1 MTKTR
6 RVILIVLTLVV
17 LLRIL
22 YICIGGEVD
31 KAQYKSRDIDLTDA
45 VEHPCVGLTEK
56 FVGREDRLYGIDLF
70 FSGIADDRTGNITVQ
85 IKSENTLLYQTDI
98 ALADIGNQNW
108 NFVYINI
115 GLESGKEYE
124 IHLTSS
130 DTCVEIPQ
138 VMISTEQEASPEV
151 LESYSEGSLLNG
163 EIAIQY
169 RYLLSP
175 TFSERLIV
183 SSIWLMIWLILYTI
197 VLNYDWFLSQINF
210 VVRFLSNWAHADSLI
225 IFLEFIGC
233 LIILNCSG
241 IDFQNSTKILFYII
255 SFCAATKIS
264 EKRNFVREISNT
276 KAKRVVLCLLYIY
289 AGFALVGQRILIYP
303 LALKIR
309 LAGVVVFAVT
319 VLWFIPVIQ
328 TLLYILHWLGTKI
341 FSANRTV
348 NKVQFMALIL
358 GLLLVP
364 AIYNLYANNPGIS
377 SYDTRS
383 CMIYNAHNLHGMS
396 DWHPAFYCMVLG
408 AILKV
413 WDSTYAVIIMQYFFW
428 SYVFLELLLYLR
440 KKGMK
445 DSFLLTAALF
455 TGINAANFLHLN
467 TIWKDIP
474 YTISLLWV
482 LVLLSKLSFDYEE
495 YKKKWYIYL
504 EMIVALIGVFFYRKN
519 GIVPFIVISVMMITI
534 LRKNMK
540 VWFTVLITATVIL
553 MIRGPVYDYF
563 EVQSSDG
570 RGRYIGLGQDILGVY
585 YADGELSPNTLS
597 MVNVMTSYN
606 NAGYSY
612 TPTWSNQS
620 YNLNVEPKEF
630 VLNYIDTFIKNPVL
644 MFRAVVA
651 REDAIWNIYAG
662 ADSRLG
668 CVNSHGTMDG
678 QTDWNDYYPRRKY
691 NALYTRM
698 AMATDYT
705 ANTQWVAAIEWRCGL
720 FTLLG
725 LTVFV
730 YAYMCYGVRKY
741 VIILAPV
748 IGQIFGLMLSTGWS
762 DFRYFWPLNL
772 MNFASILLV
781 LALREDEQSI
791 QI

>member
-6 RVILIVLTLVV
+6 RAILIILTLVV
-17 LLRIL
+17 SLRIL

-45 VEHPCVGLTEK
+45 VEYPCVSLTEK

-70 FSGIADDRTGNITVQ
+70 LAGIDDDRTGNITVQ
-85 IKSENTLLYQTDI
+85 IESENTLLYQTDI
-98 ALADIGNQNW
+98 ALDNVKNQDW
-108 NFVYINI
+108 KFVYINI

-124 IHLTSS
+124 LHLTSS
-130 DTCVEIPQ
+130 DTCVEVPQ
-138 VMISTEQEASPEV
+138 VMITTRQEASPEV
-151 LESYSEGSLLNG
+151 LESYSEGSLLEG

-169 RYLLSP
+169 RYLLTP
-175 TFSERLIV
+175 AFSERLIM
-183 SSIWLMIWLILYTI
+183 SSIWLLLWLIFYSI
-197 VLNYDWFLSQINF
+197 VLNIDWFLSKISIFYQLCCNCVHADRWIIF
-210 VVRFLSNWAHADSLI
+210 IEFLS
-225 IFLEFIGC
+225 C

-241 IDFQNSTKILFYII
+241 IDFQNPTKILFYII
-255 SFCAATKIS
+255 SFCSTIKIK
-264 EKRNFVREISNT
+264 EKRDFVGEISNT
-276 KAKRVVLCLLYIY
+276 KVKRIVLCLLYIY
-289 AGFALVGQRILIYP
+289 AAFALVGQRILIYP
-303 LALKIR
+303 LSLKIR
-309 LAGVVVFAVT
+309 IAGVVVFVVT

-328 TLLYILHWLGTKI
+328 TLLYILDWLTTKV
-341 FSANRTV
+341 FSTNRTM
-348 NKVQFMALIL
+348 NKVRFIAWALT
-358 GLLLVP
+358 LLLVP

-383 CMIYNAHNLHGMS
+383 CMIYSAHNLHGMN

-440 KKGMK
+440 KKEMR
-445 DSFLLTAALF
+445 DSVLMAAALF

-495 YKKKWYIYL
+495 YRKKWYIYL
-504 EMIVALIGVFFYRKN
+504 EMVVALTGVFFYRKN
-519 GIVPFIVISVMMITI
+519 GIVPFIVISVMMIII
-534 LRKNMK
+534 LRKSMK
-540 VWFTVLITATVIL
+540 IWFTVFITAAVIL
-553 MIRGPVYDYF
+553 TIRGPVYDFF
-563 EVQSSDG
+563 EVQSSDRDG
-570 RGRYIGLGQDILGVY
+570 AYIGLGQDILGVY
-585 YADGELSPNTLS
+585 YANGELSQDTLS
-597 MVNVMTSYN
+597 MINVMTSYN
-606 NAGYSY
+606 NAEYSY

-620 YNLNVEPKEF
+620 YNLDVEPKEF
-630 VLNYIDTFIKNPVL
+630 ILNYIDTFMKNPVL
-644 MFRAVVA
+644 MLRAVVA

-668 CVNSHGTMDG
+668 CVNSYGTMDG
-678 QTDWNDYYPRRKY
+678 QIDWNDYYPRRKY

-705 ANTQWVAAIEWRCGL
+705 ANTQWIAAIEWRCGF

-725 LTVFV
+725 LAAFI
-730 YAYMCYGVRKY
+730 YAYMRYGIRKY
-741 VIILAPV
+741 IIILAPV
-748 IGQIFGLMLSTGWS
+748 IGQILGLVLSTGWS

-772 MNFASILLV
+772 MNFASILLIM
-781 LALREDEQSI
+781 ALREERK
-791 QI
+791 